1 MLFDSSI
8 VSGCW
13 SVLAWLNLG
22 DLPQGRKS
30 SLRSILPSR
39 KDQIE
44 RTWNWQS
51 FLAIVKRSV
60 FTFVFLALKSKQL
73 GIVSKYLESFF
84 IVESYSID
92 KRAMLMCVY
101 WVFFPPP
108 ELGSYP
114 GLNAS
119 SSYLYFPRL
128 TVQPVNFPFYATT
141 KSLCM
146 EFSAGQFST

>member
-101 WVFFPPP
+101 WVFFSP
-108 ELGSYP
+108 L
-114 GLNAS
+114 LNWA
-119 SSYLYFPRL
+119 
-128 TVQPVNFPFYATT
+128 VIQV
-141 KSLCM
+141 
-146 EFSAGQFST
+146 